1 MAKKIPIYKDIDSYS
16 AIEFINALNDA
27 ERFGEDVDIH
37 ISTNGGDVEQ
47 SFSMLI
53 RIQEFANKKSMVVDG
68 RAYSAGAIMCLYS
81 DNAECYDVSQFMLHR
96 ASYGKWYEESEYF
109 TESQRKRLDTINS
122 IFKKKMK
129 SKLNEEEFE
138 KVAKMTIDEFF
149 EGEQKDVQ
157 LTAQQAKKIGLISNI
172 RKLDAVAKMEIN
184 SFCEDAKITAI
195 YKEVVESPQ
204 ATANS
209 QTNNKSINMTIDEMK
224 KDHPELVK
232 ALKDEF
238 EKDAK
243 STIDA
248 WAEWKEVDPE
258 AVIEGISSMKAPT
271 TADYSKLQKVMAK
284 SGLNLATLE
293 KEAPEAS
300 GAVVPET
307 GTPETPAPTAK
318 SGKDLMA
325 DYLASKGL

>member
-1 MAKKIPIYKDIDSYS
+1 
-16 AIEFINALNDA
+16 
-27 ERFGEDVDIH
+27 
-37 ISTNGGDVEQ
+37 
-47 SFSMLI
+47 
-53 RIQEFANKKSMVVDG
+53 
-68 RAYSAGAIMCLYS
+68 
-81 DNAECYDVSQFMLHR
+81 
-96 ASYGKWYEESEYF
+96 YGKWYEESEYF
-109 TESQRKRLDTINS
+109 TEPQTKRLDTITS
-122 IFKKKMK
+122 IFKKEMK
-129 SKLNEEEFE
+129 CKLNDEEFE
-138 KVAKMTIDEFF
+138 KVAKMTNDEFF
-149 EGEQKDVQ
+149 EGEHTEVQ
-157 LTAQQAKKIGLISNI
+157 LTDQKTKKIELISNI
-172 RKLDAVAKMEIN
+172 RKLHAVEEMEIN

-195 YKEVVESPQ
+195 YKEVVESQQ

-209 QTNNKSINMTIDEMK
+209 QTNSKSINMTIDEMK

-293 KEAPEAS
+293 AEAPEAS

-307 GTPETPAPTAK
+307 GTPAPTAK